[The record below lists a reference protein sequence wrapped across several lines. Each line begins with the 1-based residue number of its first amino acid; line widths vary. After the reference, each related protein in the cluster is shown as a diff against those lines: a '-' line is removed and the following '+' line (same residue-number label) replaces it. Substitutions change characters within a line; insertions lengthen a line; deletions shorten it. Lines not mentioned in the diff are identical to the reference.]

1 MNFGAFHLPTAIVTA
16 LVVIG
21 AVALVLYLRKHL

>member
-21 AVALVLYLRKHL
+21 AVAVILYVRKHL

>member
-16 LVVIG
+16 LVVVGGI
-21 AVALVLYLRKHL
+21 AVFLYLKKHL